1 MASNYRETL
10 NLPAEHQTI
19 PMRANLPEQ
28 EPRWQAFWREMN
40 LYAQM
45 LAKPAPNG
53 DFILHDGPPY
63 SNGDIHM
70 GHALNKVLKD
80 IIVRSYAMR
89 GYRTPYVPGWDN
101 HGMPIEN
108 AVSQQFLQEG
118 KTPTKVELRRA
129 CREYAWHFVNVQREQ
144 FKRLG
149 LVGDWERPYLTMD
162 YAFEAGLVRIFG
174 ELVQRGYIYRDLRPT
189 LWCPTCQTALA
200 EAEVEYAPKVS
211 DAIYVRF
218 PVLTSNLPEL
228 SNPQAYILIWTTT
241 PWTIPANLA
250 LAVHPDLDYAI
261 VRIDG
266 ARYVMGRSLVERT
279 MALLGMSGY
288 EIVRTVKGNQLM
300 GTVAQ
305 HPLFE
310 RESPVVLADYVL
322 AEEGTGVVH
331 TAPGHGAEDFYTGK
345 QYGLPILCPVDER
358 GIFTDEA
365 GEFAGLPIAPEG
377 NRAIIE
383 RLREKGH
390 LLHYAPYEHNYP
402 HCWRCD
408 SPLLFRTTVQWFM
421 SIDHNAHRQRAL
433 EAIRGVRWIPPESE
447 ARITAMVQNRP
458 DWCLSRQRAWG
469 VGIPAFY
476 CTACNEPLLQPE
488 LIERVASIIERE
500 GSDVWFDQ
508 PADYFLNRSTGV
520 SPIEQNRNTG
530 VSPVS
535 MPSEVRCPRC
545 GGNEFRKDTDVL
557 DVWFDSGSTHRLVL
571 ETRPEL
577 RWPADLYI
585 EGSDQHRGWFNSSL
599 MVAIGTKDAAP
610 YRMVITHGFV
620 LDGEGR
626 KMSKSEGNVVD
637 PLEVVQQMGADVL
650 RLWVASTEY
659 FEDVRLSNEIL
670 KFVADAYRQI
680 RNTLRFIV
688 GNLADFDPTRDA
700 IPYSELLELDRWM
713 LARLQEYVRYCLN
726 AYERFE
732 YHLFYHETRRFC
744 NVELS
749 AFYLDVLKDRLYAS
763 AASDPARRSAQTV
776 LLEVASALTRL
787 LAPVLVHTME
797 EVWQRL
803 PIPDKPASVHLAEFP
818 TVREEWLDKSLLE
831 RWERILDLREEV
843 NRVVESAKNE
853 KRIPN
858 PQSARVRLFVGGE
871 LYVLLSR
878 YPTEPTPD
886 NLLARVFGVSQAEVY
901 PSEGGLRIEVDVAPG
916 TKCARCWLIL
926 PDVGTHPNYPD
937 LCGRCVK
944 VVSI

>member
-1 MASNYRETL
+1 MANNYRETL
-10 NLPAEHQTI
+10 NLPREDQTI

-28 EPRWQAFWREMN
+28 EPRWQAFWREIA
-40 LYAQM
+40 LYERM
-45 LAKPAPNG
+45 LQKPAPNG

-80 IIVRSYAMR
+80 IIVRSYSMR

-108 AVSQQFLQEG
+108 AVSQRFLQEG
-118 KTPTKVELRRA
+118 KTPSKVELRQA
-129 CREYAWHFVNVQREQ
+129 CRDYAWHFVKVQREQ

-200 EAEVEYAPKVS
+200 EAEVEYALKTS

-218 PVLTSNLPEL
+218 PILRSNLTGL
-228 SNPQAYILIWTTT
+228 SGGDAYVLIWTTT

-250 LAVHPDLDYAI
+250 LAVHPDFDYAI
-261 VRIDG
+261 VSTDG
-266 ARYVMGRSLVERT
+266 ARYLLVDALVPAVMETLGIRNYAVE
-279 MALLGMSGY
+279 
-288 EIVRTVKGNQLM
+288 RTVKGRELV
-300 GTVAQ
+300 GTVAR
-305 HPLFE
+305 HPIFE

-331 TAPGHGAEDFYTGK
+331 TAPGHGAEDFYTGR

-358 GIFTDEA
+358 GVFTEEA

-377 NRAIIE
+377 NQAVIQ
-383 RLREKGH
+383 RLQANGH
-390 LLHYAPYEHNYP
+390 LLHHSLYEHNYP

-408 SPLLFRTTVQWFM
+408 SPLLFRATVQWFM
-421 SIDHNAHRQRAL
+421 SIDHNAHRERAL
-433 EAIRGVRWIPPESE
+433 MAIRQVRWIPPETES
-447 ARITAMVQNRP
+447 RITAMVQHRP

-476 CTACNEPLLQPE
+476 CEACGEVLLEPS
-488 LIERVASIIERE
+488 LIERVATFIERD
-500 GSDVWFDQ
+500 GSDVWFDK
-508 PADYFLNRSTGV
+508 PADYFLPEGT
-520 SPIEQNRNTG
+520 
-530 VSPVS
+530 
-535 MPSEVRCPRC
+535 RCPRC
-545 GGNEFRKDTDVL
+545 NGATFRKESDVL

-599 MVAIGTKDAAP
+599 MIAIGTRDAAP
-610 YRMVITHGFV
+610 YRAVITHGFV

-637 PLEVVQQMGADVL
+637 PMEMVQQLGADVL

-659 FEDVRLSNEIL
+659 FEDVRLSSEIL

-688 GNLADFDPTRDA
+688 GNLADFDPVRDA
-700 IPYSELLELDRWM
+700 VPYAQLPELDRWM
-713 LARLQEYVRYCLN
+713 LARLQAYVRYCLN

-763 AASDPARRSAQTV
+763 AADDPARRAAQTV
-776 LLEVASALTRL
+776 LLEIASVLTRL

-803 PIPDKPASVHLAEFP
+803 PIPNKPVSVHLAEFP
-818 TVREEWLDKSLLE
+818 AVREEWLDKSLLE
-831 RWERILDLREEV
+831 RWEHLLDLREAV
-843 NRVVESAKNE
+843 NRAVEQAKNE
-853 KRIPN
+853 KRVPN
-858 PQSARVRLFVGGE
+858 PQSARVRLYVGGE
-871 LYVLLSR
+871 LTALLQS
-878 YPTEPTPD
+878 YPTAPTPD
-886 NLLARVFGVSQAEVY
+886 NLLARLFGVSQAEVY
-901 PSEGGLRIEVDVAPG
+901 LSEGGLRIEVDAAPG
-916 TKCARCWLIL
+916 NKCARCWLVL
-926 PDVGTHPNYPD
+926 PDVGTNATYPD
-937 LCGRCVK
+937 LCNRCVQ
-944 VVSI
+944 VVSRRA

>member
-10 NLPAEHQTI
+10 NLPKEEYTI

-28 EPRWQAFWREMN
+28 EPRWQAFWHEID
-40 LYAQM
+40 LYQRM
-45 LAKPAPNG
+45 LQKPAPNG

-80 IIVRSYAMR
+80 IIVRSYCMR

-108 AVSQQFLQEG
+108 AVSQQFIEQG
-118 KTPTKVELRRA
+118 KTPTKVQLRQA
-129 CREYAWHFVNVQREQ
+129 CREYAWHYVNVQREQ

-149 LVGDWERPYLTMD
+149 LVGDWEHPYLTMD

-200 EAEVEYAPKVS
+200 EAELEYNLKTS
-211 DAIYVRF
+211 DSIYVRF
-218 PVLTSNLPEL
+218 PVVRSPRPEL
-228 SNPQAYILIWTTT
+228 SEPSDNSHAYILIWTTT

-261 VRIDG
+261 VRVG
-266 ARYVMGRSLVERT
+266 NARYVLGHALVEPVMET
-279 MALLGMSGY
+279 LGIREY
-288 EIVRTVKGNQLM
+288 EVIRVLKGRELI
-300 GTVAQ
+300 GTVAR

-310 RESPVVLADYVL
+310 RESPVVLADYVK

-331 TAPGHGAEDFYTGK
+331 TAPGHGAEDFQTGK
-345 QYGLPILCPVDER
+345 EYGLPILCPVDAR
-358 GIFTDEA
+358 GVFTEEA

-377 NRAIIE
+377 NQAVIR
-383 RLREKGH
+383 RLQEQGH
-390 LLHYAPYEHNYP
+390 LLHHALYEHKYP
-402 HCWRCD
+402 FCWRCD

-421 SIDHNAHRQRAL
+421 NIDHDAHRLRAL

-447 ARITAMVQNRP
+447 ARITAMVADRP

-476 CTACNEPLLQPE
+476 CQTCEEPLLRPD

-500 GSDVWFDQ
+500 GSDVWFER
-508 PADYFLNRSTGV
+508 PADYFLPEG
-520 SPIEQNRNTG
+520 
-530 VSPVS
+530 
-535 MPSEVRCPRC
+535 VRCPKC
-545 GGNEFRKDTDVL
+545 GGATFRNEADVL

-577 RWPADLYI
+577 HWPADLYI

-599 MVAIGTKDAAP
+599 MIAIGTKDAAP
-610 YRMVITHGFV
+610 YRTVITHGFV

-637 PLEVVQQMGADVL
+637 PIEVVQQLGADVL

-688 GNLADFDPTRDA
+688 GNLADFDPARDTL
-700 IPYSELLELDRWM
+700 PYDQLPELDRWM
-713 LARLQEYVRYCLN
+713 LARLQEYLRYSLN

-763 AASDPARRSAQTV
+763 AANALARRAAQTV
-776 LLEVASALTRL
+776 LCEVASVLTRL
-787 LAPVLVHTME
+787 LAPILVHTME

-803 PIPDKPASVHLAEFP
+803 PLPNKPVSVHLADFP
-818 TVREEWLDKSLLE
+818 TVREEWLDKNLLE
-831 RWERILDLREEV
+831 RWRRILDLREEV
-843 NRVVESAKNE
+843 NRVVEQAKNE
-853 KRIPN
+853 KRVPN
-858 PQSARVRLFVGGE
+858 PQSARVRLYVSGE
-871 LYVLLSR
+871 LYALLR
-878 YPTEPTPD
+878 HYPTDPTPD
-886 NLLARVFGVSQAEVY
+886 NLLARVFGVSQAEVH
-901 PSEGGLRIEVDVAPG
+901 PSEEGLRIEVDVAPG
-916 TKCARCWLIL
+916 AKCARCWLIL
-926 PDVGTHPNYPD
+926 PDVGTDPTYPD
-937 LCGRCVK
+937 LCARCLEVVK
-944 VVSI
+944 AMA